1 MIRIACIAFV
11 ICSIGSYLTTA
22 YIGVINGYAA
32 TLTKQGQFIIP
43 IIMGMVS
50 VFTFSLTCAVGHWW
64 RKGAQVAAALGFL
77 FAACLTSYSTWNVVG
92 FLSQETLG
100 RARLAETRNQEAKD
114 LTKTANEQ
122 TIQSRKETDAWLKK
136 TFTTTAKPADKE
148 KILDKITSLAETPVP
163 LKKAEVEDI
172 AADVRT
178 EAMHEVL
185 GIDQKTA
192 VKASAIALA
201 AFLVLFELTGTTLG
215 FALWP
220 RPSSDGQRQKGN
232 RGFSK
237 ENDGISASSVK
248 MVSIDD
254 ALQDLRLIHPKTP
267 HPITVSFLKDRWG
280 IKRQTVHY
288 RLGVWESAKIIGT
301 KKTSDGETYVSHVSP
316 LRVVSSNNDL
326 KASA

>member
-11 ICSIGSYLTTA
+11 LCSIGSYLTTA

-32 TLTKQGQFIIP
+32 TLTKQGQLIIP

-64 RKGAQVAAALGFL
+64 RKGAKVAAAFGLL

-114 LTKTANEQ
+114 LAKTANEQ
-122 TIQSRKETDAWLKK
+122 TVQSRKETDAWLKK

-163 LKKAEVEDI
+163 LKKAEIEDI

-220 RPSSDGQRQKGN
+220 RPSSDDQRQKGN
-232 RGFSK
+232 ARFPKESDGFRG
-237 ENDGISASSVK
+237 SAVKSV
-248 MVSIDD
+248 SLDD
-254 ALQDLRLIHPKTP
+254 ALQELRLIHPKSP
-267 HPITVSFLKDRWG
+267 HPITVSFLKEKWG
-280 IKRQTVHY
+280 VTRQTVHY
-288 RLGVWESAKIIGT
+288 RLGVWEKQKLIST
-301 KKTSDGETYVSHVSP
+301 RKTSDGETYVFSVSP
-316 LRVVSSNNDL
+316 LRVVVSNENS
-326 KASA
+326 KSA